1 MVNLLIIITMHI
13 AFIFE
18 RILKPIKA
26 KCLSGILNKAYH
38 YEGITNIDE
47 P

>member
-1 MVNLLIIITMHI
+1 MHI

-18 RILKPIKA
+18 QILKPIKA
-26 KCLSGILNKAYH
+26 KFLSSVLNKAYH
-38 YEGITNIDE
+38 HEGITNIDE